1 MAKKRFTFADAKEKI
16 KQLEAALEDATLNQ
30 DDNIYDKGEQKWIKF
45 YQIGFIVSV
54 LLNIVLIFS

>member
-30 DDNIYDKGEQKWIKF
+30 DDNIYQDDNIQENRNG
-45 YQIGFIVSV
+45 
-54 LLNIVLIFS
+54 LNSTR